1 MAKHARWIPLLVP
14 ALVLAGGCAST
25 GGGAPDEPSA
35 TFEEEMGRVMVPL
48 LEEGLLKIFPKYN
61 LAIRR
66 REEQYSTLYYE
77 TEWRPREVTAAERQQ
92 GVVDARQRVILRGRR
107 SSTDPSGGGVFRVS
121 FEAENEV
128 RTELSPSWHP
138 APAPDAFFEFWRE
151 VAMDLTMEIRA
162 GVRRG

>member
-1 MAKHARWIPLLVP
+1 MRPKATWCVP
-14 ALVLAGGCAST
+14 FFAMVVAGCASA
-25 GGGAPDEPSA
+25 GGAAPDEPSA
-35 TFEEEMGRVMVPL
+35 TFQEEMGRVMLPL

-66 REEQYSTLYYE
+66 REAQYGTLYYE
-77 TEWRPREVTAAERQQ
+77 TEWRPRELTATEREL
-92 GVVDARQRVILRGRR
+92 GVLDARQRAILRGRR

-128 RTELSPSWHP
+128 RTRADENWHP
-138 APAPDAFFEFWRE
+138 APAPDEFFEFWRD

-162 GVRRG
+162 GLRRG